1 MGIVVLGVN
10 HNTADVSV
18 RERLHFSPS
27 QIPTALDLLQE
38 RYPEVQE
45 KVILST
51 CNRVEIYASLYDDL
65 EGIHGLKRF
74 FYSFHE
80 IPEGTLEN
88 CLYLYELEKAV
99 GHLFR
104 VSSSLDSML
113 VGEPQILGQV
123 KKAYEAA
130 RDRHATGRVLN
141 HLFEKAFSVA
151 KRVRTET
158 GIAENAV
165 SVGYAAVELARK
177 IFGTLEGKSVMLIG
191 AGEMIELASRNL
203 LSSGVQS
210 VFVSNRNF
218 ARAVELAETLG
229 GNAIRFDNLECV
241 LDRFDIVIS
250 STGAPRPI
258 VRKPIVEKAMQERRN
273 RPMFFIDIAV
283 PRDVDP
289 EVNQIENVYLYD
301 IDDLKNLTE
310 ANLRERERE
319 ALKAEEIV
327 NSEVRRFLTWL
338 DSVEAFPTIAA
349 LRDQAEVIRK
359 AELEKALARWKDL
372 TDEERR
378 SLENLTSSI
387 VNKILHA
394 PTVNLKRQREN
405 TETFSY
411 LAAIRHLFNLK

>member
-1 MGIVVLGVN
+1 MN
-10 HNTADVSV
+10 HNTADVGL

-27 QIPTALDLLQE
+27 QIPGALELLQAK
-38 RYPEVQE
+38 YPSVQE

-65 EGIHGLKRF
+65 EGIHNLKEF
-74 FYSFHE
+74 FYRFHE
-80 IPEGTLEN
+80 IPDGSLEN
-88 CLYLYELEKAV
+88 SLYLYELEKAV

-123 KKAYEAA
+123 KKAYEVA
-130 RDRHATGRVLN
+130 RDHHATGRVLN
-141 HLFEKAFSVA
+141 QLFEKAFSVA
-151 KRVRTET
+151 KRIRTET

-165 SVGYAAVELARK
+165 SVGYASIELARK
-177 IFGTLEGKSVMLIG
+177 IFGTLEGKSIMLIG

-203 LSSGVQS
+203 LSSGIQT

-229 GNAIRFDNLECV
+229 GNAIRFDNLEYE

-258 VRKPIVEKAMQERRN
+258 VKKSIVEKAMQERRN

-283 PRDVDP
+283 PRDIEP

-301 IDDLKNLTE
+301 IDDLEKVTE
-310 ANLRERERE
+310 SNRRERERE
-319 ALKAEEIV
+319 GLKAEEIV
-327 NSEVRRFLTWL
+327 ISEVHRFLSWL

-359 AELEKALARWKDL
+359 AELEKTLARWKGL

-394 PTVNLKRQREN
+394 PTVNLKQQKEN
-405 TETFSY
+405 NEKFSY